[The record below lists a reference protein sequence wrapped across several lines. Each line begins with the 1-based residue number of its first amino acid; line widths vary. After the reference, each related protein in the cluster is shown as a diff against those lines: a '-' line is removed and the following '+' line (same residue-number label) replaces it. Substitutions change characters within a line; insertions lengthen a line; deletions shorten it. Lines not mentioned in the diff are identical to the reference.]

1 MKKLSYFTIALALSV
16 MVACK
21 GKEKKDDGEDGEM
34 EDMTEQVEQGASE
47 QMTSATDN
55 TVDAATQDMDAK
67 DELFGTDVDDSKT
80 GL

>member
-16 MVACK
+16 LVACK
-21 GKEKKDDGEDGEM
+21 GKDKKEEGADDEM
-34 EDMTEQVEQGASE
+34 EDMTEQVEQGASD

-55 TVDAATQDMDAK
+55 SVDAATKDMDAES
-67 DELFGTDVDDSKT
+67 ELFGTDVDDSKT

>member
-21 GKEKKDDGEDGEM
+21 GKNKEEKPTEDEMDG
-34 EDMTEQVEQGASE
+34 MTEQVEQGASE

-55 TVDAATQDMDAK
+55 SVEAATQDMNAES
-67 DELFGTDVDDSKT
+67 ELFGTDVDDSKT